1 MMADSEQLYHNIV
14 MERFRKPRRAGR
26 LEKFDAEAE
35 GNNPLCGDS
44 IHVYFD
50 RNGSRM
56 SHESKGCA
64 IMIAS
69 AELMAD
75 AVADK
80 NAAEIR
86 QLHAQFEAVVSTG
99 AENPALGNLNA
110 LANLSE
116 YRSRI
121 RCATL
126 PWAILGLALEGAK

>member
-1 MMADSEQLYHNIV
+1 MIADSDQLYQHIV
-14 MERFRKPRRAGR
+14 MDRVRNPRRAGR
-26 LEKFDAEAE
+26 PEKFDAEAE
-35 GNNPLCGDS
+35 GNNPLCGDR

-50 RNGSRM
+50 RDGSRI
-56 SHESKGCA
+56 SHESQGCA

-75 AVADK
+75 AVAGK
-80 NAAEIR
+80 NAAEIP
-86 QLHAQFEAVVSTG
+86 QLRAEFEAVVSTG
-99 AENPALGNLNA
+99 TENPALGNLNA

-121 RCATL
+121 SCATL